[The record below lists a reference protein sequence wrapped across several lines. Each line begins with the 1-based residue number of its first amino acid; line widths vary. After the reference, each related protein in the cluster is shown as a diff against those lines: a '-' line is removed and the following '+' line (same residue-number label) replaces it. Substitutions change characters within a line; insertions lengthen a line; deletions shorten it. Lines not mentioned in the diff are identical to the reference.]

1 MNSGTVLV
9 VDDTLSSLKLVTDIL
24 SAEGYQ
30 VLPANS
36 GELALAAVA
45 LKAPQLI
52 LLDLRMPGMDGLEV
66 LRRLKARDESRD
78 IPVMILSAVTESQ
91 QRIEGLRLG
100 AVDFLSKPFAREEL
114 LARVSTQVSL
124 ALVRARLEQQTA
136 ELRLSNEQLQ
146 IEMVARQRVEDALR
160 LAKEAAEEGL
170 EKERRLLASI
180 VFSSQDAIISK
191 NLDGIVTSWNRG
203 AEKVFGYSAAE
214 IVGQPILM
222 LIPDERRDEENRVLA
237 AIRQGKSIEH
247 YETTRIRKDGRPIE
261 VSVTVSPIRDHQG
274 RIIGA
279 SKIARDMSERRQ
291 MEDALR
297 EQEESFRL
305 IAENLDGF
313 VATLD
318 IDGRRLYNSPSYARL
333 LGTRAILGTL
343 SLDDVHPGDRERVS
357 RAFLDTIATGISQ
370 HLEYRFL
377 MADGGICLL
386 ESRSGVIR
394 DDKGRTIRVVVV
406 SHDVTERRQA
416 EEKIHHLAFHDP
428 LTQLPNRLML
438 HDRLDHA
445 MAASKRSGCYGALMF
460 LDLDNFKPLNDTHG
474 HKAGDLLLIEV
485 TARLKSCVREMDTV
499 ARFGGDEFVVLLSE
513 LHADRDQSTSQAERI
528 AEKIRLTLSEP
539 YRLIIKQGGTA
550 NDTTIVHRCTVSI
563 GVVLFIG
570 HEASADD
577 IVKWADAA
585 MYQAKADGRNSIRLH
600 DSKA

>member
-24 SAEGYQ
+24 SAEGHQ

-222 LIPDERRDEENRVLA
+222 LIPDERRDEEDRVLA

-247 YETTRIRKDGRPIE
+247 YETTRIRKGGRPIG

-333 LGTRAILGTL
+333 LGKRAILGTL

-357 RAFLDTIATGISQ
+357 RAFRDTVATGISQ

-394 DDKGRTIRVVVV
+394 DDKGRTRRVVVV

-539 YRLIIKQGGTA
+539 YRLIIKQDGTA

-570 HEASADD
+570 REESADD

>member
-136 ELRLSNEQLQ
+136 RLRLSNEQLQ

-222 LIPDERRDEENRVLA
+222 LIPDERRDEEDRVLA

-247 YETTRIRKDGRPIE
+247 YETTRIRKGGRPIG

-333 LGTRAILGTL
+333 LG
-343 SLDDVHPGDRERVS
+343 
-357 RAFLDTIATGISQ
+357 
-370 HLEYRFL
+370 
-377 MADGGICLL
+377 
-386 ESRSGVIR
+386 
-394 DDKGRTIRVVVV
+394 
-406 SHDVTERRQA
+406 
-416 EEKIHHLAFHDP
+416 
-428 LTQLPNRLML
+428 
-438 HDRLDHA
+438 
-445 MAASKRSGCYGALMF
+445 
-460 LDLDNFKPLNDTHG
+460 
-474 HKAGDLLLIEV
+474 
-485 TARLKSCVREMDTV
+485 
-499 ARFGGDEFVVLLSE
+499 SE
-513 LHADRDQSTSQAERI
+513 LFSAPYLWTTSI
-528 AEKIRLTLSEP
+528 P
-539 YRLIIKQGGTA
+539 
-550 NDTTIVHRCTVSI
+550 VTVSESA
-563 GVVLFIG
+563 GLSATPSPP
-570 HEASADD
+570 ASA
-577 IVKWADAA
+577 
-585 MYQAKADGRNSIRLH
+585 SI
-600 DSKA
+600 SNIAS

>member
-136 ELRLSNEQLQ
+136 RLRLSNEQLQ

-222 LIPDERRDEENRVLA
+222 LIPDERRDEEDRVLA

-247 YETTRIRKDGRPIE
+247 YETTRIRKGGRPIG

-333 LGTRAILGTL
+333 LGKRAILGTL

-357 RAFLDTIATGISQ
+357 RAFRDTVATGISQ

-377 MADGGICLL
+377 MADGRICLL

-438 HDRLDHA
+438 HDRLDHS
-445 MAASKRSGCYGALMF
+445 MAAGKRSGCYGALMF

-513 LHADRDQSTSQAERI
+513 LHAHRDQSTSQAERI

-539 YRLIIKQGGTA
+539 YRLIIKQDGTA
-550 NDTTIVHRCTVSI
+550 NDTAIVHRCTVSI

-570 HEASADD
+570 HEESADD